1 MKKIMIFGGI
11 GLVVVAAIVAVLVL
25 VVFKPSDEEKVEPPK
40 EEILFQFEELYTNI
54 PVGGEEEGYK
64 ILKLQMTLVYT
75 DETFGEIL
83 TKRTPEV
90 IDFLNGY
97 FRDITT
103 ETVNRKNGKE
113 RVKEQ
118 IVERLVEMFETDS
131 DNFKSV
137 LFTQFIIQ

>member
-11 GLVVVAAIVAVLVL
+11 GLVVVIAVVLVLVL
-25 VVFKPSDEEKVEPPK
+25 VVFKPDDGEKVEPPK
-40 EEILFQFEELYTNI
+40 EEILMQFDELYTNI
-54 PVGGEEEGYK
+54 PVGGEDTGYK

-75 DETFGEIL
+75 DDTFGELL

-90 IDFLNGY
+90 VDFLNGF
-97 FRDITT
+97 FRDVTT
-103 ETVNRKNGKE
+103 ESVNRKNGKE

-118 IVERLVEMFETDS
+118 IIERLREMFETDS